1 MKNLILICDGTM
13 QSFAQKN
20 CMVKLFASI
29 EKTPN
34 QLVYYDSGVATVGSF
49 WRRLFDGA
57 TGHGLMKNVKEAYLF
72 LCKNYSEGDK
82 IYAFGYSRGAA
93 TIRLLVDLVSRVGL
107 LPAHADNLLPPVL
120 QAFMEN
126 DEETL
131 EVLAECSPKEA
142 PYFEHVGVL
151 DTCFGNRTETDFYN
165 SMLSDSWKNVV
176 KGLWHIISSEETRSI
191 LHPFRWANSS
201 NVALV
206 EGVVAL
212 DHCQVAFYAPI
223 YHHFIS
229 LLKCYDLNI
238 TQVSWPLSYT
248 HICKKPWYDFLIP
261 KMKRVIIKDTEE
273 LFPSTNARF
282 NAIGEK

>member
-57 TGHGLMKNVKEAYLF
+57 TGRGLMKNLKEAYLF
-72 LCKNYSEGDK
+72 LCKNYEEGDK

-93 TIRLLVDLVSRVGL
+93 TIRLLVDLVSRIGL
-107 LPAHADNLLPPVL
+107 LPVHADNLLPPVL

-142 PYFEHVGVL
+142 PYFEYIGVL
-151 DTCFGNRTETDFYN
+151 DTCFGNTCETHYYF
-165 SMLSDSWKNVV
+165 SMLSDSWRNIV
-176 KGLWHIISSEETRSI
+176 KKLYHIIAADEKRSF
-191 LHPFRWANSS
+191 LTPFRWTYYTTAD
-201 NVALV
+201 LV
-206 EGVVAL
+206 EGLISL
-212 DHCQVAFYAPI
+212 DHCQVAFYPSLYEIFLEALKNSEIRTIPI
-223 YHHFIS
+223 PWKQDY
-229 LLKCYDLNI
+229 
-238 TQVSWPLSYT
+238 LS
-248 HICKKPWYDFLIP
+248 ICKKPWYNFLIP
-261 KMKRVIIKDTEE
+261 KRDRILLRDSEDAIAKNDT
-273 LFPSTNARF
+273 RY
-282 NAIGEK
+282 